1 MSLRQAL
8 FEIQSHKIMRR
19 NPNCEPLPP
28 GLPSL
33 VPIQSTDLHGWCERL
48 GWRVTSSRLAILRA
62 AQEMEGYLNADELVA
77 RAQQFDSG
85 ASRATVYRAL
95 PRLCA
100 TGLLRKIDVG
110 EGPARFSRSS
120 PGETPSAEIYVEDCG
135 LILRVPAP
143 FLTWYAESI
152 TERVGLKLTGQR
164 LQTFA
169 RCSQKQIGGNC
180 DHCPQIKEKA
190 PAA

>member
-1 MSLRQAL
+1 MRQ
-8 FEIQSHKIMRR
+8 
-19 NPNCEPLPP
+19 NPNLETMPAGASSPV
-28 GLPSL
+28 S
-33 VPIQSTDLHGWCERL
+33 IQGTDLHGWCKRL
-48 GWRVTSSRLAILRA
+48 GWRVTGSRLAILRA
-62 AQEMEGYLNADELVA
+62 AQEMEGYLTADELVA
-77 RAQQFDSG
+77 HAQRLDAG

-100 TGLLRKIDVG
+100 AGLLRKTDVG

-143 FLTWYAESI
+143 FLTWYATSI
-152 TERVGLKLTGQR
+152 TERVGLQLTAQR

-169 RCSQKQIGGNC
+169 RCSHKQTGGEC
-180 DHCPQIKEKA
+180 ERCPQMTQKA
-190 PAA
+190 SAA